1 MWIILNFQTVHSKTI
16 FSFYVS
22 FKVKIYSTSSH
33 RQYLW
38 WGVNDNW
45 DSVTLLQRF
54 LSAFSL
60 QSGTLSTNSVF
71 LTWLSKRKIQIN
83 IYCLSWCALL
93 EHSVIVDVL
102 TWLWIWFSE
111 SRVRV
116 VHTDAW
122 SSITKRGYRIV
133 HSTHMVLN
141 GPILCFHFVI
151 EVW

>member
-38 WGVNDNW
+38 WGVNNYW
-45 DSVTLLQRF
+45 DSLSVSLLHRF

-71 LTWLSKRKIQIN
+71 LTWFSKRKIQIN
-83 IYCLSWCALL
+83 IYLDALSMELDIQWLAIY
-93 EHSVIVDVL
+93 SVL
-102 TWLWIWFSE
+102 TWLWFSE

-122 SSITKRGYRIV
+122 SSITKRGYRKFN
-133 HSTHMVLN
+133 STHMYA
-141 GPILCFHFVI
+141 
-151 EVW
+151 